1 MKLSEIVA
9 AKNLLVNS
17 NIRSISDSS
26 LVGIQNIFELAEK
39 LPPAHSQALT
49 VNFNNVKESINAFA
63 VSIENQIHEYTELIN
78 THGHEYFQK
87 STTLYQEQMVQ
98 ETNQY
103 ILGRRLSIT
112 EPTLELIKKR
122 MAGLVNSFY
131 TGAILRPCASSD
143 LIKDM
148 VAFNPLYLIDTS
160 EELIHPA
167 IENFTSQYQNRLC
180 LYEIKESPSDPV
192 LNTLPDNNFGMF
204 LAYGYFDFKPMEIVK
219 NFLKEIFL
227 KLKPGGTLA
236 FTINDCDFEHNVF
249 AVEQNYMCYT
259 PGHLI
264 LEYARQLGFTKMFEL
279 HDNGIHWFELKKP
292 GELTTLRGG
301 QAFALIARQ
310 PT

>member
-9 AKNLLVNS
+9 AKNLLVKS
-17 NIRSISDSS
+17 NIRPISDSS

-39 LPPAHSQALT
+39 LPPSHGQALA

-63 VSIENQIHEYTELIN
+63 VSIENQIHEYTMLIN

-87 STTLYQEQMVQ
+87 STALYQEQMVH

-103 ILGRRLSIT
+103 ILGRRLTIT
-112 EPTLELIKKR
+112 EPTLDLIKKR
-122 MAGLVNSFY
+122 LAGLVNSFY

-160 EELIHPA
+160 EELIYPA

-180 LYEIKESPSDPV
+180 LYEIKESPNDPV

-279 HDNGIHWFELKKP
+279 HDNGIHWFELNKP
-292 GELTTLRGG
+292 GVLTTLRGG
-301 QAFALIARQ
+301 QAFAQIARH